1 MTSRPPLDALSRLR
15 AEADATLRSFLRA
28 APSPSVATSPSPARE
43 RRGAHD
49 GTAPIPTTRTA
60 TSALGGDTTVNV
72 NLTGGTVVLDDER
85 TIRALAKQIKRL
97 ITEDRRRGLGVG
109 G

>member
-1 MTSRPPLDALSRLR
+1 MISRPSVDALSRLR
-15 AEADATLRSFLRA
+15 AEADATLLSFLRTA
-28 APSPSVATSPSPARE
+28 SSPAAAANPSQARQ

-49 GTAPIPTTRTA
+49 GPAPIPTTRTA
-60 TSALGGDTTVNV
+60 ASAFTGETTVNV
-72 NLTGGTVVLDDER
+72 NLMGGTIVLDDER

>member
-1 MTSRPPLDALSRLR
+1 MTNRPPLKALSRLR
-15 AEADATLRSFLRA
+15 AEADATLRAYLRT
-28 APSPSVATSPSPARE
+28 APSPGAATSPSPATE
-43 RRGAHD
+43 RRGTTD
-49 GTAPIPTTRTA
+49 GTVPIPTTRNA
-60 TSALGGDTTVNV
+60 ASAPAGNTTVNV
-72 NLTGGTVVLDDER
+72 NLMGGTVVLDDES